1 MGIKMGIIGFGYMGH
16 WHLKNAPR
24 VDDVQVVAAYDIDPK
39 KVAEARELGLE
50 GFDTL
55 DSFLASD
62 LFNLVLVSTPNDVHC
77 EMVCAALNAG
87 KHVICE
93 KPVAMS
99 LDQLDRM
106 IAASKANG
114 RLFTVHQNRRW
125 DKDFLIVKKLLESG
139 DLGRVYALQ
148 SRLHGSRGAMF
159 GWRAEPE
166 HGGGMVYDWGVH
178 FVDQIL
184 CLEGFD
190 SVKSVYCR
198 TEKVKTPEVED
209 YFFLVMDLKNG
220 ALVQMEVGT
229 WVHKALPRWLLLGD
243 KGTAYINDFTCEEGG
258 VITIDE
264 SVEPEEVVVMTT
276 SGPTRTFAPRAKKEV
291 IHHDLPSVDADL
303 REYYANLRDAIDG
316 KCGLIVTP
324 EQVRAV
330 FRVLEAMFE
339 SAKTDKMIEL

>member
-220 ALVQMEVGT
+220 AHVQMEVGT

-291 IHHDLPSVDADL
+291 IHHDLPTVDADL

>member
-220 ALVQMEVGT
+220 AHVQMEVGT

-324 EQVRAV
+324 EQVLAV

>member
-220 ALVQMEVGT
+220 AHVQMEVGT